1 MSNINNRVFDAMANS
16 TDSKELFADDSM
28 QTLAQA
34 IYTNIDGTNSQGKL
48 RDLLES
54 YDLGLLKPKI
64 SSSPKSRNPKG
75 NINLISFINSMK
87 DQPWYG
93 EFRAYQK
100 DLWNQNENDQMTTS
114 VAYQKEQLW
123 LVDRLITEIKQSGQ
137 KLEDFGFSPKH
148 VDWGPESPD
157 QYEAPRYVKG
167 NYYIE
172 NPSNTT
178 VQDLLNITKDSIL
191 RRYEKRDP
199 INNKF
204 ERDVGLD
211 IMNEVMNK
219 HGLDPVSDYK

>member
-87 DQPWYG
+87 DQ
-93 EFRAYQK
+93 
-100 DLWNQNENDQMTTS
+100 
-114 VAYQKEQLW
+114 
-123 LVDRLITEIKQSGQ
+123 
-137 KLEDFGFSPKH
+137 
-148 VDWGPESPD
+148 
-157 QYEAPRYVKG
+157 
-167 NYYIE
+167 
-172 NPSNTT
+172 
-178 VQDLLNITKDSIL
+178 
-191 RRYEKRDP
+191 
-199 INNKF
+199 
-204 ERDVGLD
+204 
-211 IMNEVMNK
+211 
-219 HGLDPVSDYK
+219 